1 MISFLQIHS
10 VDAQRGYS
18 FLRQSDGR
26 ARRTPQ
32 KNSHARNRFDLGFG
46 LPFFCLD
53 EAITGAQGRLCRLR
67 PRPLLHDG
75 DRCARA
81 VVSFSLNFCICS
93 QKEKWLSFTS
103 VREAQKGGKQLPP
116 WSHLPVARATAGG
129 TMTDIEVLCISL

>member
-1 MISFLQIHS
+1 MS
-10 VDAQRGYS
+10 
-18 FLRQSDGR
+18 GR
-26 ARRTPQ
+26 SILEPSQELKDDFA
-32 KNSHARNRFDLGFG
+32 N
-46 LPFFCLD
+46 
-53 EAITGAQGRLCRLR
+53 
-67 PRPLLHDG
+67 G

-129 TMTDIEVLCISL
+129 TRTDIEVLCISL